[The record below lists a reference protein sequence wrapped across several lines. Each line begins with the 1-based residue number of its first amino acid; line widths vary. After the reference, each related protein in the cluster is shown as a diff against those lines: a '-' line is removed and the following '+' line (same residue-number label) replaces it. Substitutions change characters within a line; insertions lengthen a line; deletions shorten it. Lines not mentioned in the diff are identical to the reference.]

1 MVHTAIIANP
11 TASTRPPTVRR
22 TRATRCCSS
31 CFMVRVLRSEGDVDA
46 ADPITDWRLRQEVGS
61 GEVVLARLVQL
72 RIESLVL
79 RPSREVTTGEGEAER
94 RGTDARAQAS
104 RRIIRQR
111 QLTQFDEVRVLHVA
125 RLGAQNIR
133 HRRSLLGE
141 GCRRVVAAT
150 AIVQPAAELLGAIEE
165 LVPEPPIHQSIQ
177 VEALK

>member
-46 ADPITDWRLRQEVGS
+46 ADPIPDRRLRQEVGS

-72 RIESLVL
+72 RIEALVL
-79 RPSREVTTGEGEAER
+79 RPGREITTGDREAER

-111 QLTQFDEVRVLHVA
+111 QLAQLDEVRVLHVT

-133 HRRSLLGE
+133 HRRSLLSERCG
-141 GCRRVVAAT
+141 RVVAPA
-150 AIVQPAAELLGAIEE
+150 AVVQPAAELLGAVEE
-165 LVPEPPIHQSIQ
+165 LIPESAIDQSIQ
-177 VEALK
+177 MEALE